1 MSRPV
6 ALPSVRWRGLGAWNL
21 YFLAKFAMV
30 WFGLLNF
37 QVLPNLLF
45 AAALLL
51 PLPRWASILRAV
63 LALPAGIALLYR
75 DSWLPPLERLL
86 ERREAVLDFSPAYLL
101 ELAGRFVDWHGLGGA
116 LLVLL
121 AYLLLAPWLRL
132 TTVSLAGLLWLGL
145 QALPMPY
152 SATALQA
159 AQVSA
164 APEGAGSG
172 TAPVRA
178 GDPPDSATLER
189 YLADFYRSEA
199 GRQVRFDAAR
209 QGPAFDLL
217 FLNVCSLA
225 WDDLRAVGLDR
236 HPLLQRLDIRFDD
249 FNSATAYSGPAALRL
264 QRASCGQVSHA
275 GLYEVAPEQCQLFD
289 NLARL
294 GYHVDLA
301 LNHNGRF
308 DNYLQSIR
316 EHGHLPEPLFRADS
330 LPRALVGF
338 DGSPINRDRD
348 QLDAWWRQRQASPA
362 AERVALL
369 YQTITLHDGNRSI
382 LPDGGTR
389 RADYAERAR
398 RLLDDLD
405 AFLAQLERSGRPTV
419 VVLIPEHGAALH
431 GDRLQIAG
439 MREIPSPSITH
450 IPVGVKLVGLP
461 LGNASGPQRIA
472 APSSYLALAEL
483 LTRLYAGPRAGQGG
497 FDLAS
502 LTRDLPQTAKVSE
515 NAGSVV
521 LEYAGQPYVRLQGQS
536 QWLPYPQGER

>member
-1 MSRPV
+1 MSPP
-6 ALPSVRWRGLGAWNL
+6 ATANAAPRWRGLGGWNL
-21 YFLAKFAMV
+21 YFLAKFALV
-30 WFGLLNF
+30 WLGSLNF
-37 QVLPNLLF
+37 QALPNLLF

-51 PLPRWASILRAV
+51 PLPRWAALLRTL
-63 LALPAGIALLYR
+63 LALPAGVALFYH
-75 DSWLPPLERLL
+75 DSWLPPASRLL
-86 ERREAVLDFSPAYLL
+86 ERQQAVMDFSPAYLA
-101 ELAGRFVDWHGLGGA
+101 ELAGRFVDWQWLGGA
-116 LLVLL
+116 LLLLL
-121 AYLLLAPWLRL
+121 AYALLAPWLRL
-132 TTVSLAGLLWLGL
+132 TTVSVAGLLCL
-145 QALPMPY
+145 ALPSLP
-152 SATALQA
+152 APAWLTVVRPAVA
-159 AQVSA
+159 AAGA
-164 APEGAGSG
+164 APVAAGG
-172 TAPVRA
+172 R
-178 GDPPDSATLER
+178 PDNATLDG
-189 YLADFYRSEA
+189 YLANFYRDEA
-199 GRQVRFDAAR
+199 GRRVALGAAG
-209 QGPAFDLL
+209 QGAPFDLL
-217 FLNVCSLA
+217 FLNVCSLG
-225 WDDLRAVGLDR
+225 WDDLRAVGLDN
-236 HPLLQRLDIRFDD
+236 HPLLQHLDIRFDD

-450 IPVGVKLVGLP
+450 IPVGVKLVGVP
-461 LGNASGPQRIA
+461 LGNASGTQRIA

-483 LTRLYAGPRAGQGG
+483 ITRLYAGPRAGQGG